1 LAKQAYV
8 YGAALFDFAIF
19 DDAPVPLMEV
29 HMIYFVQKLT
39 PVGLRMQYHAYY
51 LVQRDCDQIVFEF
64 PAMRFYGPC
73 KLYSS
78 LCVRGKA
85 GYALVKGFNTIQ
97 DQYVWNGEAH
107 CLELRNR
114 GGIFAVG
121 VTAHGVGDALIKGSW
136 FRNIRAEF
144 GCLHPEGGT
153 VTQNLFQ

>member
-1 LAKQAYV
+1 M